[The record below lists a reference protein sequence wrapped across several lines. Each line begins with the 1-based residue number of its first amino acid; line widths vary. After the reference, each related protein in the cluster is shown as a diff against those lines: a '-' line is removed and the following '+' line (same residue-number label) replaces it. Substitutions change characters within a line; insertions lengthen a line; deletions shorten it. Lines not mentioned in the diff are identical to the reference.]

1 MQRHALSAGKQQLR
15 APAAGTASLS
25 ELLATPPVGEVVGPA
40 MVLVLVGI
48 GMYNGLVKLRN
59 QVEGAWSQIDV
70 QLKRRYDLVPNLVEV
85 ARGYLAHEAAT
96 LEAVIKARGQAQGA
110 AAAARAAPT
119 SAGAMGALAVAEQ
132 ALGGSLGRLMMVAES
147 YPELKADATMQ
158 SLSEELT
165 STENRLGFAR
175 QAYNDQVLDFNDQA
189 AQFPAIV
196 VARLLGFP
204 TAPMLESTRSDEE
217 RAAPKVQF

>member
-1 MQRHALSAGKQQLR
+1 MSATAWIVLALVAVVVIWAIAVYNRLVQLR
-15 APAAGTASLS
+15 NRIANAFG
-25 ELLATPPVGEVVGPA
+25 
-40 MVLVLVGI
+40 
-48 GMYNGLVKLRN
+48 
-59 QVEGAWSQIDV
+59 QIDV

-119 SAGAMGALAVAEQ
+119 SASAIGALAVAEQ

-217 RAAPKVQF
+217 RAGPKVQF

>member
-1 MQRHALSAGKQQLR
+1 MSATAWIVLALVAVVVIWAIAVYNRLVQLR
-15 APAAGTASLS
+15 NRIANAFG
-25 ELLATPPVGEVVGPA
+25 
-40 MVLVLVGI
+40 
-48 GMYNGLVKLRN
+48 
-59 QVEGAWSQIDV
+59 QIDV

-119 SAGAMGALAVAEQ
+119 SASAMGALAVAEQ

-175 QAYNDQVLDFNDQA
+175 QAYNDQALEFNDA
-189 AQFPAIV
+189 ATQFPDLV
-196 VARLLGFP
+196 VARLLGFAP
-204 TAPMLESTRSDEE
+204 APMLESTRTEEE
-217 RAAPKVQF
+217 RAAPRVAF

>member
-1 MQRHALSAGKQQLR
+1 MSTTAWVVLGVVVVALIWAVTVYNRLVQLR
-15 APAAGTASLS
+15 NRIANAFG
-25 ELLATPPVGEVVGPA
+25 
-40 MVLVLVGI
+40 
-48 GMYNGLVKLRN
+48 
-59 QVEGAWSQIDV
+59 QIDV
-70 QLKRRYDLVPNLVEV
+70 QLKRRYDLIPNLVEV

-110 AAAARAAPT
+110 AAAVRASPE
-119 SAGAMGALAVAEQ
+119 SASAMGALAAAEGV
-132 ALGGSLGRLMMVAES
+132 LGGSLGRLMVVAEA

-175 QAYNDQVLDFNDQA
+175 QAYNDQALEFNDKA
-189 AQFPAIV
+189 AQFPDLI

-204 TAPMLESTRSDEE
+204 TVPMLESTQSEEE
-217 RAAPKVQF
+217 RTAPKVKF

>member
-1 MQRHALSAGKQQLR
+1 MSATAWIVLALVAVVVIWAIAVYNRLVQLR
-15 APAAGTASLS
+15 NRIANAFG
-25 ELLATPPVGEVVGPA
+25 
-40 MVLVLVGI
+40 
-48 GMYNGLVKLRN
+48 
-59 QVEGAWSQIDV
+59 QIDV

-119 SAGAMGALAVAEQ
+119 SASAIGTLAVAEQ

>member
-1 MQRHALSAGKQQLR
+1 MSATAWMVLALVAVVVIWAIAVYNRLVQLR
-15 APAAGTASLS
+15 NRIANAFG
-25 ELLATPPVGEVVGPA
+25 
-40 MVLVLVGI
+40 
-48 GMYNGLVKLRN
+48 
-59 QVEGAWSQIDV
+59 QIDV

-119 SAGAMGALAVAEQ
+119 SASAIGALAVAEQ
-132 ALGGSLGRLMMVAES
+132 ALGGSLGRLMVVAES

-204 TAPMLESTRSDEE
+204 TAPMLESTRSEEE

>member
-1 MQRHALSAGKQQLR
+1 MSATAWIVLALVAVVVIWAIAVYNRLVQLR
-15 APAAGTASLS
+15 NRIANAFG
-25 ELLATPPVGEVVGPA
+25 
-40 MVLVLVGI
+40 
-48 GMYNGLVKLRN
+48 
-59 QVEGAWSQIDV
+59 QIDV

-119 SAGAMGALAVAEQ
+119 SASAMGALAVAEQ
-132 ALGGSLGRLMMVAES
+132 ALGGSLGRLMVVAEN

>member
-1 MQRHALSAGKQQLR
+1 MSM
-15 APAAGTASLS
+15 T
-25 ELLATPPVGEVVGPA
+25 TW
-40 MVLVLVGI
+40 LVLGSLALVVAWAVAV
-48 GMYNGLVKLRN
+48 YNRLVTLRN
-59 QVEGAWSQIDV
+59 RIANAYGQIDV

-119 SAGAMGALAVAEQ
+119 SASAMGALAVAEQ

-217 RAAPKVQF
+217 RAASKVQF

>member
-1 MQRHALSAGKQQLR
+1 MSVTAWVVWLVVVVVGIWAIAAYNRLVQLR
-15 APAAGTASLS
+15 NRIANAFG
-25 ELLATPPVGEVVGPA
+25 
-40 MVLVLVGI
+40 
-48 GMYNGLVKLRN
+48 
-59 QVEGAWSQIDV
+59 QIDV

-85 ARGYLAHEAAT
+85 ARGYLQHEAAT
-96 LEAVIKARGQAQGA
+96 LEAVIQARGQAQGA

-119 SAGAMGALAVAEQ
+119 SAGAVGALAVAEQ
-132 ALGGSLGRLMMVAES
+132 ALGASLGRLMVVAEA
-147 YPELKADATMQ
+147 YPDLKADATMQ

-204 TAPMLESTRSDEE
+204 TAPMLEATRSDEE
-217 RAAPKVQF
+217 RAAPRVQF

>member
-1 MQRHALSAGKQQLR
+1 MAATTRFGDLYAVWR
-15 APAAGTASLS
+15 EDFFAPCGA
-25 ELLATPPVGEVVGPA
+25 LATPQSQ
-40 MVLVLVGI
+40 
-48 GMYNGLVKLRN
+48 GL
-59 QVEGAWSQIDV
+59 SQPRPSDV
-70 QLKRRYDLVPNLVEV
+70 
-85 ARGYLAHEAAT
+85 
-96 LEAVIKARGQAQGA
+96 AQGA

-119 SAGAMGALAVAEQ
+119 SASAMGALAVAEQ
-132 ALGGSLGRLMMVAES
+132 ALGGSLGRLMVVAEN

-217 RAAPKVQF
+217 RSAPKVQF